1 MCKLVWLLT
10 ACLISLSVAAGP
22 AEEEVR
28 DAETQ
33 FAKAFADRDS
43 NRFSAMLASDATF
56 IVQGKGVTGAEAI
69 VKAWS
74 PFLTP
79 AEAPFSWRA
88 EQAFIDASGTLG
100 MSIGGVFDPAGR
112 RMATFTSFWRK
123 ENGAW
128 KVVFDGPGA
137 PACGEKK

>member
-1 MCKLVWLLT
+1 MRKLIWILT
-10 ACLISLSVAAGP
+10 ACLVSLSAIAGP
-22 AEEEVR
+22 AEEVR

-33 FAKAFADRDS
+33 FAKAFADRDAK
-43 NRFSAMLASDATF
+43 RFASMLAADATF
-56 IVQGKGVTGAEAI
+56 IVQGKGVTGADAI

-74 PFLTP
+74 QFLSP
-79 AEAPFSWRA
+79 ADPPFSWRS
-88 EQAFIDASGTLG
+88 EQAFVDAAGTLG
-100 MSIGGVFDPAGR
+100 LSIGGVFDPAGK

-137 PACGEKK
+137 PVCGERK